1 MNLQNLKWTKNIK
14 PMDQESWAYQVF
26 KPGSLFKLAWKDDEG
41 NASKPQ
47 RGDLILLRQG
57 GYVTH
62 LVEVLDYKPEREK
75 WQGDFNIY
83 RIVEVLWVIDWNNLP
98 NSTKA
103 DEVFGYPV
111 KLQGGDVMFLETMP
125 TFQQRWQNQGG
136 LPAFQE
142 RVQAMLTLPESSDN
156 GQGKYEV
163 LGGVAMTELLECAI
177 ARLQALPESEQDA
190 IAAMILE
197 EIEDDRR
204 WDESFSRSPNILAKL
219 AASAMA
225 EYHAGQTQELDPE
238 TL

>member
-14 PMDQESWAYQVF
+14 PMGQESWAYQVF

-98 NSTKA
+98 NSARA

-111 KLQGGDVMFLETMP
+111 RLQGGDVMFLETMP
-125 TFQQRWQNQGG
+125 TFQQHWQNQGG

-142 RVQAMLTLPESSDN
+142 RVRAMLTLPESSDN
-156 GQGKYEV
+156 
-163 LGGVAMTELLECAI
+163 
-177 ARLQALPESEQDA
+177 R
-190 IAAMILE
+190 
-197 EIEDDRR
+197 
-204 WDESFSRSPNILAKL
+204 
-219 AASAMA
+219 
-225 EYHAGQTQELDPE
+225 
-238 TL
+238 